1 MLKQSGKNTSWS
13 PVAKWYTGI
22 VGEGGHYF
30 HEHVILPRLKT
41 LLDSKGGESIIDVGC
56 GQGVYARTLPHNV
69 DYTGI
74 DVSKELIAEAKKLSK
89 NSKHTYYVADATK
102 GLPLPADSFDHAV
115 SILALQNMKDTAG
128 AIRGVGVALKKG
140 GDFVMIINH
149 PSFRIPRQSSW
160 GKDEAQKLEYR
171 RVNRYLSPL
180 EIPINAHPGLA
191 DSVMTWTYHQPL
203 EYYIKALKSAGLVVT
218 DIEEWTSDKVSV
230 GKAAKG
236 ENRARAEFPLF
247 MAIKAVKIVV

>member
-1 MLKQSGKNTSWS
+1 MLKPNPKSTSWS
-13 PVAKWYTGI
+13 PVAKWYTSI

-30 HEHVILPRLKT
+30 HEHVIIPRLKSLIEPKANES
-41 LLDSKGGESIIDVGC
+41 LLDVGC
-56 GQGVYARTLPHNV
+56 GQGVYARTLVHNAR
-69 DYTGI
+69 YTGI
-74 DVSKELIAEAKKLSK
+74 DSSKELIVEAKNLTK
-89 NSKHTYYVADATK
+89 NAKHVYYVADATK
-102 GLPLPADSFDHAV
+102 GLPVPADSFDHAV
-115 SILALQNMKDTAG
+115 CILAIQNMRDG
-128 AIRGVGVALKKG
+128 ASAISHIGSTLKKG
-140 GDFVMIINH
+140 GDLAIVMNH

-180 EIPINAHPGLA
+180 EIPINAHPGLS
-191 DSVMTWTYHQPL
+191 DSPMTWTYHAPL
-203 EYYIKALKSAGLVVT
+203 EYYVKALKNAGMVIT

-247 MAIKAVKIVV
+247 LAIRAVKN